1 VLQESLSAE
10 NARWHRF
17 VHLEIYNKEI
27 GSVGIKEEALRMHK
41 EHRGKLEVVGKVPV
55 KTREDLSIA
64 YTPGVAEPCLEIA
77 RDPEKIYDYT
87 VKGNMVAIVT
97 NGTAVLGLGDIGAG
111 AGLPVMEGKAL
122 LFKEFGGV
130 DAFPICIDSKD
141 PEDVIKTVKLIARV
155 FGGINLEDIK
165 APECFYIEDRLKK
178 ELDIP
183 VFHDDQH
190 GTAVV
195 VLAGMYNALKLVG
208 KKLETAKIVVNGA
221 GSAGTAITKLLLNAG
236 AKDVIMCDIKG
247 ALVEGDE
254 TLNPAQQEM
263 AKLTNREKKTG
274 KLADIMAGR
283 DVFVGVSAPGIV
295 TKEMVASMNKDS
307 IIFAMAN
314 PVPEIM
320 PDLAKEAGARVV
332 ATGRSDFPNQINNV
346 LVFPGIFRGA
356 LDVRAAEINDDMKLA
371 AARGIANL
379 VSDEELKDDYI
390 IPDVFDKRVCSSVA
404 DEVKRIAVQ
413 MGIARKVL

>member
-1 VLQESLSAE
+1 M
-10 NARWHRF
+10 
-17 VHLEIYNKEI
+17 
-27 GSVGIKEEALRMHK
+27 GIKEEALRMHK

-77 RDPEKIYDYT
+77 RDPEKIFDYT

-141 PEDVIKTVKLIARV
+141 PEDIIKTVKLIAPV

>member
-1 VLQESLSAE
+1 M
-10 NARWHRF
+10 
-17 VHLEIYNKEI
+17 
-27 GSVGIKEEALRMHK
+27 GIKEEALRVHR
-41 EHRGKLEVVGKVPV
+41 ENRGKLEVVGKIPV
-55 KTREDLSIA
+55 RTREDLSIA

-77 RDPEKIYDYT
+77 KDKEKIYEYT

-141 PEDVIKTVKLIARV
+141 PEDVIKTVKLIAPV

-195 VLAGMYNALKLVG
+195 VLAGIYNALKLVG
-208 KKLETAKIVVNGA
+208 KELGTARIVVNGA
-221 GSAGTAITKLLLNAG
+221 GSAGTAITKLLLKAG

-263 AKLTNREKKTG
+263 AGLTNREKKSG
-274 KLADIMAGR
+274 KLADILVGR
-283 DVFVGVSAPGIV
+283 DVFIGVSAPGIV

-320 PDLAKEAGARVV
+320 PDLAKEGGARVV

-346 LVFPGIFRGA
+346 LIFPGIFRGA
-356 LDVRAAEINDDMKLA
+356 LDVRAKEINDEMKLA

-379 VSDEELKDDYI
+379 ISDEELKEEYI

-404 DEVKRIAVQ
+404 NEVKRIAVQ
-413 MGIARKVL
+413 MGIARRV

>member
-1 VLQESLSAE
+1 M
-10 NARWHRF
+10 
-17 VHLEIYNKEI
+17 
-27 GSVGIKEEALRMHK
+27 GIKEEALRVHK

-141 PEDVIKTVKLIARV
+141 PEDVIKTVKLIAPV

-221 GSAGTAITKLLLNAG
+221 GSAGTAITKLLLKAG

-274 KLADIMAGR
+274 KLADILAGR
-283 DVFVGVSAPGIV
+283 DAFVGVSAPGIV

-346 LVFPGIFRGA
+346 LIFPGIFRGA
-356 LDVRAAEINDDMKLA
+356 LDVRATEINDDMKLA

-379 VSDEELKDDYI
+379 ISDEELKEEYI

-413 MGIARKVL
+413 MGISRKVM

>member
-1 VLQESLSAE
+1 MGL
-10 NARWHRF
+10 
-17 VHLEIYNKEI
+17 
-27 GSVGIKEEALRMHK
+27 KEEALRV
-41 EHRGKLEVVGKVPV
+41 HRENKGKLEIVGKIQV
-55 KTREDLSIA
+55 KTRHDLSIA

-77 RDPEKIYDYT
+77 RDPETIYDYT

-141 PEDVIKTVKLIARV
+141 PEEVIKTVKLIAPV

-195 VLAGMYNALKLVG
+195 VLAGLYNALKLVG

-236 AKDVIMCDIKG
+236 AEDVIMCDIRG

-254 TLNPAQQEM
+254 ALNPAQQEM
-263 AKLTNREKKTG
+263 AKLTNREKKSG

-283 DVFVGVSAPGIV
+283 DVFIGVSAPGIV

-320 PDLAKEAGARVV
+320 PDLAKEAGARVI

-346 LVFPGIFRGA
+346 LIFPGIFRGA
-356 LDVRAAEINDDMKLA
+356 LDVRAKEINDEMKLA

-379 VSDEELKDDYI
+379 ITDEELKEEYI

-404 DEVKRIAVQ
+404 NEVKRIAVQ

>member
-1 VLQESLSAE
+1 MGL
-10 NARWHRF
+10 
-17 VHLEIYNKEI
+17 
-27 GSVGIKEEALRMHK
+27 KEEALRVHK
-41 EHRGKLEVVGKVPV
+41 ENRGKLEVVGKIPV

-141 PEDVIKTVKLIARV
+141 PDEIIKTVKLISPV

-165 APECFYIEDRLKK
+165 APECFYIENELKK
-178 ELDIP
+178 QLDIP

-195 VLAGMYNALKLVG
+195 VLAGIYNALKLVG
-208 KKLETAKIVVNGA
+208 KKLESAKIVVNGA
-221 GSAGTAITKLLLNAG
+221 GSAGTAITKLLMKAG
-236 AKDVIMCDIKG
+236 AKDIIMCDIKG
-247 ALVEGDE
+247 ALVEGDD

-263 AKLTNREKKTG
+263 AKLTNREKKSG
-274 KLADIMAGR
+274 KLAEIIAGR
-283 DVFVGVSAPGIV
+283 DIFVGVSAPGIL

-346 LVFPGIFRGA
+346 LIFPGIFRGA
-356 LDVRAAEINDDMKLA
+356 LDVRATEINDDMKLA
-371 AARGIANL
+371 AARGVANL
-379 VSDEELKDDYI
+379 ITEEELRDDYI

-404 DEVKRIAVQ
+404 DEVKRIAIQ
-413 MGIARKVL
+413 MGIARKV

>member
-1 VLQESLSAE
+1 MGL
-10 NARWHRF
+10 R
-17 VHLEIYNKEI
+17 
-27 GSVGIKEEALRMHK
+27 EEALRVHK
-41 EHRGKLEVVGKVPV
+41 ENRGKLEVVGKIPV

-141 PEDVIKTVKLIARV
+141 PDEIIKTVKLISPV

-165 APECFYIEDRLKK
+165 APECFYIENELKK
-178 ELDIP
+178 QLDIP

-208 KKLETAKIVVNGA
+208 KKLENAKIIVNGA
-221 GSAGTAITKLLLNAG
+221 GSAGTAITKLLMKAG
-236 AKDVIMCDIKG
+236 AKDIIMCDIKG

-263 AKLTNREKKTG
+263 AKLTNREKKSG
-274 KLADIMAGR
+274 KLAEIIAGR
-283 DVFVGVSAPGIV
+283 DVFVGVSAPGIL

-346 LVFPGIFRGA
+346 LIFPGIFRGA
-356 LDVRAAEINDDMKLA
+356 LDIRATEINDDMKLA
-371 AARGIANL
+371 AARGVANL
-379 VSDEELKDDYI
+379 ITEEELRDDYI

-404 DEVKRIAVQ
+404 DEVKRIAIQ
-413 MGIARKVL
+413 MGIARRV

>member
-1 VLQESLSAE
+1 MGL
-10 NARWHRF
+10 
-17 VHLEIYNKEI
+17 
-27 GSVGIKEEALRMHK
+27 KEEALRVHK
-41 EHRGKLEVVGKVPV
+41 ENRGKLEVVGKIPV

-141 PEDVIKTVKLIARV
+141 PDEIIKTVKLISPV

-165 APECFYIEDRLKK
+165 APECFYIENELKK
-178 ELDIP
+178 QLDIP

-195 VLAGMYNALKLVG
+195 VLAGIYNALKLVG
-208 KKLETAKIVVNGA
+208 KKLESAKIVVNGA
-221 GSAGTAITKLLLNAG
+221 GSAGTAITKLLLKAG
-236 AKDVIMCDIKG
+236 AKDIIMCDIKG
-247 ALVEGDE
+247 ALVEGDD

-263 AKLTNREKKTG
+263 AKLTNREKKSG
-274 KLADIMAGR
+274 KLAEIIAGR
-283 DVFVGVSAPGIV
+283 DIFVGVSAPGIL

-346 LVFPGIFRGA
+346 LIFPGIFRGA
-356 LDVRAAEINDDMKLA
+356 LDVRATEINDDMKLA
-371 AARGIANL
+371 AARGVANL
-379 VSDEELKDDYI
+379 ITEEELRDDYI

-404 DEVKRIAVQ
+404 DEVKRIAIQ
-413 MGIARKVL
+413 MGIARKV

>member
-1 VLQESLSAE
+1 M
-10 NARWHRF
+10 F
-17 VHLEIYNKEI
+17 ITEIYNKEI
-27 GSVGIKEEALRMHK
+27 ESMGIKEEALRMHK
-41 EHRGKLEVVGKVPV
+41 EHRGKLEVVGKVSV

-141 PEDVIKTVKLIARV
+141 PEDIIKTVKLIAPV

-208 KKLETAKIVVNGA
+208 KQLETAKMVVNGA

-236 AKDVIMCDIKG
+236 AKDIIMCDIKG

-356 LDVRAAEINDDMKLA
+356 LDVRAAEINDEMKLA